1 MVWAQENEN
10 DDRQNIQRIAESLHK
25 GGFGKYDKG

>member
-10 DDRQNIQRIAESLHK
+10 DVRTTIQRIAEIQHQ
-25 GGFGKYDKG
+25 GGFSKYDKG